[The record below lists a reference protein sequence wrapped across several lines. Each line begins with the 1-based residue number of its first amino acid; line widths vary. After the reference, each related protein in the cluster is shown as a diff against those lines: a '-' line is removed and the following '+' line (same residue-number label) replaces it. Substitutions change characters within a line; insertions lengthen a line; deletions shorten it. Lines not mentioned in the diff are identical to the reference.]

1 MKGFASRNR
10 KTTGYNALSHRFLL
24 HRLRWSAPLEC
35 CKHLGGAFYL
45 LRFLGFGPRFC
56 VFLNFRN
63 FVTSPRVN
71 RQRVRPSNG
80 IAIEGLIL
88 PPASQRFKVTR

>member
-1 MKGFASRNR
+1 VKGFAAENE
-10 KTTGYNALSHRFLL
+10 KTTGYNALSHRCLL
-24 HRLRWSAPLEC
+24 VRLRWLAPLEC

-45 LRFLGFGPRFC
+45 LGFLGFGPRFC

-63 FVTSPRVN
+63 FITSMRVN
-71 RQRVRPSNG
+71 RQSVRPSNG

-88 PPASQRFKVTR
+88 PPASQRFNVTR